1 MKDMSVVNAPRRW
14 IDGYDSFAVWG
25 IASSGVAA
33 ANLLARHG
41 KRVCIS
47 DPRSREVLSTHLEQ
61 LHEDVEVHCGAN
73 TFGDAQV
80 VVTSPGLP
88 PRLALFQEA
97 ADKSIPVI
105 SEIELAFDAAVAP
118 FVCITGT
125 DGKTTTTSLIGAIL
139 ERAGLEHVVA
149 GNIGIPLC
157 DVVEDISADGFIV
170 AEVSAFQL
178 WTTHHFHPLMACFT
192 NLAGDH
198 LDYFEGDFEAY
209 GHAKKMLIQNMDPAH
224 DRLWV
229 NGEDHTSVIW
239 SEQFGKRAGVFVLGR
254 ERLLDAL
261 TNHVGPL
268 SMIDD
273 GKMLY
278 LPEGVSASS
287 ADGIVL
293 VEDISTL
300 SLHGRHNQKNML
312 CAASMCF
319 ELGIAPEVIQD
330 TMREFKGL
338 PHRFEEVCFKDG
350 VRFIDDSKATN
361 AHAALAGLSGVDF
374 ESLVVITGGVDKGLD
389 LSGFTTFLSSSCAHI
404 ITLGQL
410 AQRLEDELVAQGYE
424 MNKIR
429 RVESMEEA
437 VKVAYELAKPTQAAV
452 VLSPA
457 SSSFDMFK
465 SYAHRGEVFQAA
477 VHAL

>member
-139 ERAGLEHVVA
+139 DRAGLEHVVA

-229 NGEDHTSVIW
+229 NGEDHTSAIW

-261 TNHVGPL
+261 TDHVGPL
-268 SMIDD
+268 SIIDE

-319 ELGIAPEVIQD
+319 VCRALSCSSGVTHRQLMAPCGSCDAANSSNWVFLS
-330 TMREFKGL
+330 TTAL
-338 PHRFEEVCFKDG
+338 LT
-350 VRFIDDSKATN
+350 VRFVGKLRNIFPFLVKEYNDIEIFKIKVCNLMSSKYE
-361 AHAALAGLSGVDF
+361 G
-374 ESLVVITGGVDKGLD
+374 SLLNDI
-389 LSGFTTFLSSSCAHI
+389 
-404 ITLGQL
+404 
-410 AQRLEDELVAQGYE
+410 
-424 MNKIR
+424 
-429 RVESMEEA
+429 
-437 VKVAYELAKPTQAAV
+437 PTEG
-452 VLSPA
+452 
-457 SSSFDMFK
+457 K
-465 SYAHRGEVFQAA
+465 
-477 VHAL
+477 